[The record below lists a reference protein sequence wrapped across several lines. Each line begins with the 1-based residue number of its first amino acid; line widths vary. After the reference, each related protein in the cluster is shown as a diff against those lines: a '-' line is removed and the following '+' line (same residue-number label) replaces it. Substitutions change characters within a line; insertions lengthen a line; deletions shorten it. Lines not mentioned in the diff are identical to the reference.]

1 MDFNEFCSRLLEK
14 TDIVKLIS
22 RYTPLRRMGNSFKA
36 CCPFHNEKTPSFTV
50 DPNKQLFHCFG
61 CGKGGNAITFLRDIE
76 SIDRIDAIK
85 MLADDANME
94 LPELTG
100 KRAPKVDKQQR
111 LRYYELMRDAARHY
125 HDNLRSPRA
134 EIAIAYIKKRNLPD
148 NIVTRFGLG
157 YSLGY
162 DDIIKYLEKKGY
174 TKQEMKAVGLIEQKA
189 DNWYD
194 VFHGRL
200 IFPIISNFGQVVA
213 FGGRVL
219 EKTDYAKYRNS
230 SQTEIFDKSNTVYA
244 LNLLK
249 KKRTSGPIDA
259 VIMCE
264 GYMDVIALHK
274 AGFDTAVAS
283 MGTALT
289 HRQARQIKNY
299 SDKVLISY
307 DGDGA
312 GQKATMRGL
321 EILRECGLTV
331 RVVQLPDG
339 LDPDDVINSRGAAA
353 YKKLLDDALPLTEFK
368 LAGLKKKYNL
378 EDRDER
384 TKYAAAAV
392 RCVRQLDNPVE
403 AEEYLRTVA
412 AETGYDM
419 SVLRK
424 QAEISVPD
432 EKAERTENPT
442 QTQSA
447 DVAENSVTPDKTE
460 IFLLAAYAAGKE
472 YVDPQDML
480 AIFTDGFGKDVVES
494 VTDSRM
500 NGLKDASVI
509 LYSDLS
515 DEYQKL
521 LPNITDYDFA
531 AMDGKEAYDACVLK
545 LRCERLE
552 KERTELAKKF
562 DETKDMAYLAKSN
575 ELTKELRL
583 LRGNGGKK

>member
-1 MDFNEFCSRLLEK
+1 MDFNEFCIRLLEK

-22 RYTPLRRMGNSFKA
+22 RYTPLRRMGNSYKA
-36 CCPFHNEKTPSFTV
+36 CCPFHNEKTPSFSV
-50 DPNKQLFHCFG
+50 DPGKQLYHCFG

-76 SIDRIDAIK
+76 NIDRIDAIK
-85 MLADDANME
+85 MLADEANME
-94 LPELTG
+94 LPELSG
-100 KRAPKVDKQQR
+100 KHAPRVDKQQR

-125 HDNLRSPRA
+125 HDNLRLPRA
-134 EIAIAYIKKRNLPD
+134 ETARTYIKKRELPD

-162 DDIIKYLEKKGY
+162 EEVIDFLEKKGY
-174 TKQEMKAVGLIEQKA
+174 TKKEMKAVGLVEQRA
-189 DNWYD
+189 DRWYD

-249 KKRTSGPIDA
+249 KKRQAGPIDA

-312 GQKATMRGL
+312 GQKATLRGL
-321 EILRECGLTV
+321 DILRECGLTV

-339 LDPDDVINSRGAAA
+339 LDPDEIVNGRGADA
-353 YKKLLDDALPLTEFK
+353 YRKLLDEALPLTEFK
-368 LAGLKKKYNL
+368 LAKLREKYDL
-378 EDRDER
+378 GDRDER
-384 TKYAAAAV
+384 TKYAADAV
-392 RCVRQLDNPVE
+392 RCVKQLDNPVE

-424 QAEISVPD
+424 QAEIAVP
-432 EKAERTENPT
+432 EASPVREAPAAASAIEEAAPAET
-442 QTQSA
+442 
-447 DVAENSVTPDKTE
+447 DKTE
-460 IFLLAAYAAGKE
+460 LYLLAAYAAGKE
-472 YVDPQDML
+472 YVDPADMT
-480 AIFTDGFGKDVVES
+480 AIFTDGFGKEVVDS

-500 NGLKDASVI
+500 KGLKDAAAM
-509 LYSDLS
+509 LYSDLG

-521 LPNITDYDFA
+521 LPPVVEYEFSG
-531 AMDGKEAYDACVLK
+531 MDGKEMYDACVLK

-552 KERTELAKKF
+552 KESNELAQKF
-562 DETKDMAYLAKSN
+562 DETKDIALLTKSN
-575 ELTKELRL
+575 ELKKQLKL

>member
-22 RYTPLRRMGNSFKA
+22 RYTPLRRMGNSYKA
-36 CCPFHNEKTPSFTV
+36 CCPFHNEKTPSFSV
-50 DPNKQLFHCFG
+50 DPNKQLYHCFG

-76 SIDRIDAIK
+76 NIDRIDAIK
-85 MLADDANME
+85 MLADEANME
-94 LPELTG
+94 LPELSG

-125 HDNLRSPRA
+125 HDNLRSARA
-134 EIAIAYIKKRNLPD
+134 EKANAYIKKRNLPD

-162 DDIIKYLEKKGY
+162 EDVINCLEKKGY
-174 TKQEMKAVGLIEQKA
+174 TKKEMKAVGLIEQKA
-189 DNWYD
+189 DRWYD

-219 EKTDYAKYRNS
+219 EKTDFAKYRNS

-249 KKRTSGPIDA
+249 KKRQAGPIEA

-299 SDKVLISY
+299 ADKVLISY

-312 GQKATMRGL
+312 GQKATLRGL
-321 EILRECGLTV
+321 DILRECGLTV
-331 RVVQLPDG
+331 RVVQLPEG
-339 LDPDDVINSRGAAA
+339 RDPDEIINERGADA
-353 YKKLLDDALPLTEFK
+353 YKKLLDEALPLTEFK
-368 LAGLKKKYNL
+368 LAKLREKYDLN
-378 EDRDER
+378 DRDER
-384 TKYAAAAV
+384 TKYAADAV

-403 AEEYLRTVA
+403 AEEYLHTVA

-432 EKAERTENPT
+432 EQQLREAAPQAAEEQAAQPD
-442 QTQSA
+442 A
-447 DVAENSVTPDKTE
+447 DKTE
-460 IFLLAAYAAGKE
+460 IYLLAAYAAGKD
-472 YVDPQDML
+472 YVDPADMT
-480 AIFTDGFGKDVVES
+480 AIFTDGFGREVVES

-500 NGLKDASVI
+500 KGLKDAAAM
-509 LYSDLS
+509 LYSDLP
-515 DEYQKL
+515 DEFQKQ
-521 LPNITDYDFA
+521 LPPVVDYDFA
-531 AMDGKEAYDACVLK
+531 GVDGKEMYAACVLK

-552 KERTELAKKF
+552 KESNALAQKY
-562 DETKDMAYLAKSN
+562 DETKDIDLLTKSN
-575 ELTKELRL
+575 ELKKQLKL

>member
-36 CCPFHNEKTPSFTV
+36 CCPFHNEKTPSFSI
-50 DPNKQLFHCFG
+50 DPNKQLYHCFG

-76 SIDRIDAIK
+76 NIERIDAIK
-85 MLADDANME
+85 MLADEANME
-94 LPELTG
+94 LPELSG
-100 KRAPKVDKQQR
+100 KHAPKVDKQQR

-134 EIAIAYIKKRNLPD
+134 EKALEYIKKRNLPD

-162 DDIIKYLEKKGY
+162 EDVIRFLEKKGY
-174 TKQEMKAVGLIEQKA
+174 TKKEMKAVGLIDQRA
-189 DNWYD
+189 DKWYD

-219 EKTDYAKYRNS
+219 EKTDFAKYRNS
-230 SQTEIFDKSNTVYA
+230 TQTEIFDKSNTVYA
-244 LNLLK
+244 LSLLK
-249 KKRTSGPIDA
+249 KKRQAGPIDY

-321 EILRECGLTV
+321 DILRECGLTV
-331 RVVQLPDG
+331 RVVQLPEG
-339 LDPDDVINSRGAAA
+339 LDPDDVVNRMGADA
-353 YKKLLDDALPLTEFK
+353 YKKLLDEALPLTEFK
-368 LAGLKKKYNL
+368 LAKLREKYDL
-378 EDRDER
+378 TDRDER
-384 TKYAAAAV
+384 TKYAADAV
-392 RCVRQLDNPVE
+392 NCVRKLDNPVE

-412 AETGYDM
+412 EETGYDM
-419 SVLRK
+419 NVLRK

-432 EKAERTENPT
+432 EQPRTE
-442 QTQSA
+442 
-447 DVAENSVTPDKTE
+447 SVTPDDQSAKVDTDKTSE
-460 IFLLAAYAAGKE
+460 YLLAAYVAGKD
-472 YVDPQDML
+472 YVDPADL
-480 AIFTDGFGKDVVES
+480 TDIFTDGFGKEIVES

-500 NGLKDASVI
+500 KGLKDAAVM
-509 LYSDLS
+509 LYSDVS
-515 DEYQKL
+515 DEYRKL
-521 LPNITDYDFA
+521 IPAVVEYEFT
-531 AMDGKEAYDACVLK
+531 AMDGKEIYDACVLR
-545 LRCERLE
+545 LRCEKLE
-552 KERTELAKKF
+552 RESNELAQKY
-562 DETKDMAYLAKSN
+562 DESKDINLLTKSN
-575 ELTKELRL
+575 ELKKQLKL
-583 LRGNGGKK
+583 LRSNGGKK